1 MKVDQGDILRLSDIA
16 DLDAE
21 TADSLRN
28 EVRAN
33 LLQSHAIEIDL
44 SQTEFLDSSGLG
56 GLVSVH
62 KLASSH
68 NGGVPVRVVNP
79 TPAIQQ
85 LLELTRLHRL
95 VEIVNR

>member
-1 MKVDQGDILRLSDIA
+1 MKVHQGNVLQLSDIP

-21 TADSLRN
+21 AGDSIRN
-28 EVRAN
+28 EVREHLPEAR
-33 LLQSHAIEIDL
+33 AIEIDL
-44 SQTEFLDSSGLG
+44 SQTELVDGSGLG
-56 GLVSVH
+56 ALVAVQ
-62 KLASSH
+62 KLASTH

-95 VEIVNR
+95 IEIVNR

>member
-1 MKVDQGDILRLSDIA
+1 MKVQPGEVLRLSDIA

-21 TADSLRN
+21 TAESIRN
-28 EVRAN
+28 EVCAN
-33 LLQSHAIEIDL
+33 LAQSHAIEIDL

-62 KLASSH
+62 SLAASH

-79 TPAIQQ
+79 TPEIQQ

-95 VEIVNR
+95 IEIVNR